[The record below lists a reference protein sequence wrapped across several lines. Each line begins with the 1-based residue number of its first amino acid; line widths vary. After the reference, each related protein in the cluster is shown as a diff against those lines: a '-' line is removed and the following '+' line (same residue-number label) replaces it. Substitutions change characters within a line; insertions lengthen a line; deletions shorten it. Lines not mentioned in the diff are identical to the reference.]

1 MDILTMKPKAKVER
15 TSKTAKPSTG
25 KTPPV
30 LPQVLSADFSASQP
44 HAVAPR
50 VRAALTDLPAAA
62 LLEWYDRERR
72 HLPWR
77 YEPGTKADPYRVWL
91 SEIMLQQ
98 TTVKAVVPYFEI
110 FTKRWPTVKVL
121 AKAPLDDILAAWA
134 GLGYYSRARNLHAC
148 ARAVVADHN
157 AKFPET
163 EEALRTLPGVG
174 PYTAAAIRSIG
185 HGLMATP
192 VDGNIERVVARLF
205 AVETAMPKAKTE
217 LKRLAATLT
226 PPQRSGDYAQAMMD
240 LGATICTP
248 KRPSCLMCPLAETCE
263 ARALGI
269 EGDLPRRAAKAARP
283 VRHGIAFLA
292 LREDGHVLLRR
303 RVESGLL
310 GGMQEIPSTAWVPT
324 PPSSDDAL
332 RSVPVDGAWWPT
344 PGFVVHIFTHFELR
358 LTVYRSIVPVDAEL
372 TLWADPARC
381 SWVARQDLSRA
392 ALPSLMKKVIA
403 HAVVSA

>member
-1 MDILTMKPKAKVER
+1 
-15 TSKTAKPSTG
+15 
-25 KTPPV
+25 
-30 LPQVLSADFSASQP
+30 
-44 HAVAPR
+44 
-50 VRAALTDLPAAA
+50 
-62 LLEWYDRERR
+62 
-72 HLPWR
+72 
-77 YEPGTKADPYRVWL
+77 
-91 SEIMLQQ
+91 
-98 TTVKAVVPYFEI
+98 
-110 FTKRWPTVKVL
+110 
-121 AKAPLDDILAAWA
+121 
-134 GLGYYSRARNLHAC
+134 
-148 ARAVVADHN
+148 
-157 AKFPET
+157 
-163 EEALRTLPGVG
+163 
-174 PYTAAAIRSIG
+174 
-185 HGLMATP
+185 LMATP

-403 HAVVSA
+403 HAVVIA